1 MIENS
6 QKKILNEVNKRQ
18 SVLQTEIMAQVQT
31 NIDECVTA
39 IKEWTDQSLENKVR
53 VDEVQDALKK
63 ITDSFHSKLQN
74 MQETSQQL
82 LQTKYA
88 DNCQN
93 IVQIKEHL
101 AKILSQVS
109 AQSDEHAKLEE
120 RLEEK
125 IDKAKLKS
133 EVDELRDGI
142 SELQNDMK
150 LRPEKEEVVQIINSK
165 GNPDEFFADI

>member
-1 MIENS
+1 
-6 QKKILNEVNKRQ
+6 
-18 SVLQTEIMAQVQT
+18 
-31 NIDECVTA
+31 
-39 IKEWTDQSLENKVR
+39 
-53 VDEVQDALKK
+53 
-63 ITDSFHSKLQN
+63 